1 MPDIRHQLLFFINT
15 KQVMN
20 NTKILFVIPDLQLGG
35 SERVVSLMAN
45 HWAKQGHTV
54 SIIIFNDQPA
64 YYALHSNIALHSLHS
79 AANKMGVFSKI
90 TNNLKRP
97 VRYFK
102 TIKKIRPD
110 IIISFTDNANVF
122 CLLYNFLVKK
132 PLIIT
137 QRTNPYYCTLPPLLL
152 KLPGLIYKSADGMVV
167 QTEQTLELYKQL
179 KITLPGTT
187 VVIFNPLKDPLP
199 PIDEYKQRDNIIL
212 AVGRLYNKDKHY
224 DQLIDIFNEIDAK
237 GWELHIAGDGP
248 DKDKLQEQVRQLK
261 LEGRVILRGAVKD
274 IMPLYQ
280 QAKIFAL
287 TSQFEGFPN
296 ALCEAMANGC
306 ACISYDCP
314 TGPAAIITPGKNG
327 ILVKL
332 GDKAAFSKQL
342 SALMN
347 DESMIKNLSVAAYT
361 IRETLHENNIL
372 AKWELLISEILKQR
386 K

>member
-1 MPDIRHQLLFFINT
+1 
-15 KQVMN
+15 MN
-20 NTKILFVIPDLQLGG
+20 NTKILFVIPGLQLGG
-35 SERVVSLMAN
+35 AERVVSLMAN

-90 TNNLKRP
+90 ANNLKRP

-152 KLPGLIYKSADGMVV
+152 KLPGLIYKNADGMVV

-187 VVIFNPLKDPLP
+187 VVIFNPLQGPLP
-199 PIDEYKQRDNIIL
+199 PIDENKQRDNIIL

-224 DQLIDIFNEIDAK
+224 DQLINIFNEIDAK
-237 GWELHIAGDGP
+237 GWQLHIAGDGP

-261 LEGRVILRGAVKD
+261 LEGRVIL
-274 IMPLYQ
+274 L
-280 QAKIFAL
+280 
-287 TSQFEGFPN
+287 
-296 ALCEAMANGC
+296 
-306 ACISYDCP
+306 
-314 TGPAAIITPGKNG
+314 GP
-327 ILVKL
+327 V
-332 GDKAAFSKQL
+332 
-342 SALMN
+342 
-347 DESMIKNLSVAAYT
+347 
-361 IRETLHENNIL
+361 
-372 AKWELLISEILKQR
+372 
-386 K
+386 